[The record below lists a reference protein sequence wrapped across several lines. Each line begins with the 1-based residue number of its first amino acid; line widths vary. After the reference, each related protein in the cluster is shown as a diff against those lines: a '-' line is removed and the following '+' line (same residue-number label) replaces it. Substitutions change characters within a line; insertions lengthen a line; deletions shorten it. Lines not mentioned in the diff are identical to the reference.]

1 MFTKD
6 DTLALKGVA
15 IELMLLHHLAAFP
28 DRWPVGF
35 GGFSSWLPGF
45 VEKGYLADFAMNSLL
60 CVPLFFFLGGYGLF
74 RRRAA
79 GRADLAE
86 DVWRLY
92 RRFWR
97 VFFLLIPIGFLFFAR
112 SGEGIN
118 PLCTR
123 FVLTDGKSLLR
134 TLLLNFTGYDTNLNG
149 EWWFLGSY
157 LCALPLGYLFCRATD
172 RARGF
177 LPDMFAVFCLDIL
190 TQGVFPGLAGVPGLT
205 GLGSN
210 LYFRRFCTVNKYMTA
225 FFAGVVFARYDAL
238 ARLKRAMGRLAHP
251 GAAALAGMAVLFL
264 CRAYVLSDVANGDIL
279 LAPLFALCCS
289 VCFDR
294 TRRMKALAAF
304 LGRHSAN
311 MWLTHSFFCFY
322 FLEFTQVVY
331 CSRSVWLDLAV
342 LTGLSL
348 AASAAVDGLYRG
360 LALLGREAGARREYA
375 LNRPGR

>member
-15 IELMLLHHLAAFP
+15 IELMLFHHLAAFP

-35 GGFSSWLPGF
+35 EGFRSLWPGF
-45 VEKGYLADFAMNSLL
+45 VEEGYLADFAMNGLL

-74 RRRAA
+74 CRRAA
-79 GRADLAE
+79 GRADLAG
-86 DVWRLY
+86 DVLGLY

-97 VFFLLIPIGFLFFAR
+97 VFFLFIPIGFLFFAR

-123 FVLTDGKSLLR
+123 FDLTDGKSLLR
-134 TLLLNFTGYDTNLNG
+134 TLLLNFTGYDTNING

-190 TQGVFPGLAGVPGLT
+190 TQGVFPGLAGAPGLA

-210 LYFRRFCTVNKYMTA
+210 LYFRRFCTVNKYMPA
-225 FFAGVVFARYDAL
+225 FFAGIVFARYDGVG
-238 ARLKRAMGRLAHP
+238 RLKRALCRLAHP
-251 GAAALAGMAVLFL
+251 GTAALAGMAALFL

-279 LAPLFALCCS
+279 IAPLFVACCS
-289 VCFDR
+289 VFFDR
-294 TRRMKALAAF
+294 ARHAKTLAAF

-322 FLEFTQVVY
+322 FLEFTKVVY
-331 CSRSVWLDLAV
+331 WSRSVWLDLAV
-342 LTGLSL
+342 LTVLSL
-348 AASAAVDGLYRG
+348 GAGFLVDGLYRF
-360 LALLGREAGARREYA
+360 LGR
-375 LNRPGR
+375 LRPERPLPAMETR

>member
-15 IELMLLHHLAAFP
+15 VELMLFHHLAAFP

-35 GGFSSWLPGF
+35 PGFSSLLPGF
-45 VEKGYLADFAMNSLL
+45 VEKGYLADFAMNGLL
-60 CVPLFFFLGGYGLF
+60 CVPLFFFLGGYGLYC
-74 RRRAA
+74 RRAA
-79 GRADLAE
+79 GRASLAE
-86 DVWRLY
+86 DIWRLY

-97 VFFLLIPIGFLFFAR
+97 VFFLFIPIGFLFFAR

-123 FVLTDGKSLLR
+123 FTLSDGRSLLR
-134 TLLLNFTGYDTNLNG
+134 TLLVNLTGYDTSLNG

-172 RARGF
+172 RARGL
-177 LPDMFAVFCLDIL
+177 LPDLFAVFCLDIL
-190 TQGVFPGLAGVPGLT
+190 TQGVFPGLANAPALA
-205 GLGSN
+205 GLGGN
-210 LYFRRFCTVNKYMTA
+210 LYFRRFCTVNKYMPA
-225 FFAGVVFARYDAL
+225 FFAGIVFARYDGV
-238 ARLKRAMGRLAHP
+238 ARLKRAAGRLAHP

-279 LAPLFALCCS
+279 IAPLFVACCS
-289 VCFDR
+289 AFFDR
-294 TRRMKALAAF
+294 ARPVKALFGF

-322 FLEFTQVVY
+322 FLEFTNVVY
-331 CSRSVWLDLAV
+331 CSRSVWACLAV

-348 AASAAVDGLYRG
+348 AASLLVDTFYRYWGL
-360 LALLGREAGARREYA
+360 L
-375 LNRPGR
+375 RPERQVPAMETR

>member
-6 DTLALKGVA
+6 DTRALKGAAVL
-15 IELMLLHHLAAFP
+15 LMLFHHLAAFG

-35 GGFSSWLPGF
+35 GGFSSVWPGF
-45 VEKGYLADFAMNSLL
+45 VEQGYLADFAMNGLL

-74 RRRAA
+74 QRRAA
-79 GRADLAE
+79 GRASLAA

-97 VFFLLIPIGFLFFAR
+97 VAFLFLPIGFLFFAR

-123 FVLTDGKSLLR
+123 FTLTAGKPLLR
-134 TLLLNFTGYDTNLNG
+134 TLLLNLTGYDTSLNG

-157 LCALPLGYLFCRATD
+157 LCALPLGYLFCQATD

-177 LPDMFAVFCLDIL
+177 LPDLFAVFCLDIL
-190 TQGVFPGLAGVPGLT
+190 TQGVFPYLAGVPGLA
-205 GLGSN
+205 GLGGN
-210 LYFRRFCTVNKYMTA
+210 LYFRRFFTVNKYMTA

-238 ARLKRAMGRLAHP
+238 VRVKEHLSRLGHP
-251 GAAALAGMAVLFL
+251 AAVGLAGMAGLFL

-279 LAPLFALCCS
+279 IAPLFAACCS
-289 VCFDR
+289 LFFDAVR
-294 TRRMKALAAF
+294 PVKAFFSL

-322 FLEFTQVVY
+322 FLEFTKVVY
-331 CSRSVWLDLAV
+331 CTHSVWIDLAV

-348 AASAAVDGLYRG
+348 GASVLTERLYG
-360 LALLGREAGARREYA
+360 TLALLRCHFRRLPA
-375 LNRPGR
+375 AV